1 MFYLEEYIEN
11 KNDIVLSYIK
21 KIDSIGQKNT
31 SITIKNNQIK
41 DCYLV
46 NKKWLDSKLKE
57 YSKIEN
63 NNEIKI
69 SNEYN
74 FETIS
79 PKLFKIG
86 FNAYSYPI
94 DFYFIGKEE
103 YSFEIKEL
111 SNIFKSEDL
120 PEYKIFLVYDDI
132 LKGKK
137 KNIYVGIIDKL
148 SIYFYLVKN
157 NEFEIEFIVNY
168 YNEEIIFKEIK
179 DNIIPN
185 GIEVYLNIMDKD
197 HQNNNN
203 NIEPKSLYDLV
214 INNIGFLLK

>member
-21 KIDSIGQKNT
+21 KIYSVGQNNKN
-31 SITIKNNQIK
+31 ITKKNNQIK
-41 DCYLV
+41 NYYLI
-46 NKKWLDSKLKE
+46 NKKWIDLKLQE

-111 SNIFKSEDL
+111 SNIFL
-120 PEYKIFLVYDDI
+120 NQKI
-132 LKGKK
+132 
-137 KNIYVGIIDKL
+137 
-148 SIYFYLVKN
+148 
-157 NEFEIEFIVNY
+157 
-168 YNEEIIFKEIK
+168 
-179 DNIIPN
+179 
-185 GIEVYLNIMDKD
+185 YLNIKYFWYMM
-197 HQNNNN
+197 
-203 NIEPKSLYDLV
+203 I
-214 INNIGFLLK
+214 F